1 MDPDTPAK
9 TTIYHSHE
17 ICIMTSSHNDGR
29 RKCPQIQARLELILL
44 FTNCLQYYV
53 DVIRLGIYMFV
64 HRIRKTSQRHFSTIH
79 FGGLG
84 LRAMVRGWVIVRV
97 GVRVRVGVIMV
108 RKVLGSR

>member
-1 MDPDTPAK
+1 MDPETPAK

-29 RKCPQIQARLELILL
+29 RKCPQSIQARLELILL

-64 HRIRKTSQRHFSTIH
+64 HDNNVSVSCTVPLLTLHKAAYLQIAYGKLHSATFQQYTLVS
-79 FGGLG
+79 LG
-84 LRAMVRGWVIVRV
+84 
-97 GVRVRVGVIMV
+97 
-108 RKVLGSR
+108 